1 VKDTPVVVQMDNRR
15 TLNMENII
23 SDVKSQYEE
32 ISACSRKEV
41 EACYK
46 NKVKIRIGY
55 LGKSERD
62 VIEEKHEII
71 GAVSHEKK
79 SEALNKI
86 SIHRTLHLIS
96 EPLRSVISGRFS
108 CFKLL

>member
-41 EACYK
+41 EAWYK
-46 NKVKIRIGY
+46 NKVKIRSRTSHYRIGY

-79 SEALNKI
+79 I
-86 SIHRTLHLIS
+86 
-96 EPLRSVISGRFS
+96 
-108 CFKLL
+108 